1 MTTNESRAGRSGA
14 LALVHCAFLP
24 PLRVTPSPSEHPRA
38 RPSASHHCKPVRDA
52 PAHRGPSPPNS
63 TEIQRPSQPLSL
75 GDTSQQGPPVARP
88 QHLEGSGETEHWFL
102 SPVSPSQERGV
113 GSPTFT
119 KGLIAM
125 TPVGVGWSGE
135 DVESPQDPSPRKKRL
150 SWQRGILCCGL
161 HSPHRHLAGPK
172 DVFCWLGEVPSCFP
186 GLSFH

>member
-1 MTTNESRAGRSGA
+1 MPY
-14 LALVHCAFLP
+14 ALVHCAFLP

-135 DVESPQDPSPRKKRL
+135 DVESPQKKEAILAAGDPVLWAPQPTPSPGWTQGCL
-150 SWQRGILCCGL
+150 L
-161 HSPHRHLAGPK
+161 LAGRGP
-172 DVFCWLGEVPSCFP
+172 WL
-186 GLSFH
+186 LSRAQLSLSRAQS